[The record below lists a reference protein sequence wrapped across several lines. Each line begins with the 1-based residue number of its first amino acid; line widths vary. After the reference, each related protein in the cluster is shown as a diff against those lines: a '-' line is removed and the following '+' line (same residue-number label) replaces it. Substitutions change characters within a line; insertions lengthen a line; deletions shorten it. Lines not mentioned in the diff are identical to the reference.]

1 MKKVLLFVLAF
12 AMISADSVTADAVP
26 DFSGTWVLDVN
37 KSDLGVINST
47 AKAQI
52 KKIVLIIKQSTTK
65 LSVERSTGDV
75 AVYNLDGSES
85 VNNLPDGGQ
94 YKTTMNWSGNTLVAI
109 TVSNSIGIDVK
120 QTDVRSL
127 SADGHEMVMKVSLQ
141 IPSGERKQTLIFTKQ

>member
-1 MKKVLLFVLAF
+1 MKRLLLFVLAF
-12 AMISADSVTADAVP
+12 AMIIAGSVSADAAP

-37 KSDLGVINST
+37 KSDLGVNNPT
-47 AKAQI
+47 AKAQM
-52 KKIVLIIKQSTTK
+52 KKVVLIIKQTSTK

-85 VNNLPDGGQ
+85 VNNLPNGGQ
-94 YKTTMNWSGNTLVAI
+94 SKTTMNWSGNTLVAI
-109 TVSNSIGIDVK
+109 TISNSMGMDVK

-127 SADGHEMVMKVSLQ
+127 SADGQEMVMKVSLQ